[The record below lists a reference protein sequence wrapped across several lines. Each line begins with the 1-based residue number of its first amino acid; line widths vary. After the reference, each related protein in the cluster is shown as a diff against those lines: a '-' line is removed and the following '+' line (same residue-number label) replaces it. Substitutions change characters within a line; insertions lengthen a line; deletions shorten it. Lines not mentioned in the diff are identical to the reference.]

1 MGLEGITQ
9 TKFDSQPDPEMSLTI
24 SERCRS
30 VTRALR
36 NLRPDHRAILVLR
49 DLEGL
54 SYQEISA
61 SLGLNIGTVKSRLA
75 RARQEMK
82 DAVKDLF

>member
-1 MGLEGITQ
+1 
-9 TKFDSQPDPEMSLTI
+9 
-24 SERCRS
+24 
-30 VTRALR
+30 
-36 NLRPDHRAILVLR
+36 LR

-61 SLGLNIGTVKSRLA
+61 ALGLNIGTVKSRLA

-82 DAVKDLF
+82 DAVKDVI